1 MAHET
6 EHTGGEPTANNG
18 QTVTTPESRREVGR
32 RNLNRQIAQRQ
43 KALLIGVGAIAL
55 IGGATFLFSGG
66 DNKGP
71 GASGEAVTIDTGGL
85 VNRNL
90 SEREFVA
97 TYGNRADAQ
106 DREIKALKE
115 GQVSRPELEQQ
126 LAALKTENAQM
137 RTDGQHAIDAISA
150 ENAAL

>member
-1 MAHET
+1 M
-6 EHTGGEPTANNG
+6 
-18 QTVTTPESRREVGR
+18 
-32 RNLNRQIAQRQ
+32 
-43 KALLIGVGAIAL
+43 
-55 IGGATFLFSGG
+55 
-66 DNKGP
+66 
-71 GASGEAVTIDTGGL
+71 DTGGL

-126 LAALKTENAQM
+126 LASLKAENSQM
-137 RTDGQHAIDAISA
+137 RTDGQTAIAAISA
-150 ENAAL
+150 ENAALTAQLDQTARASAAAAAPPPAYGPGGAPGTAPNPGRPRSEEHTSDLQSRMRTSYPVFRS